1 MQTYLGQK
9 GYTVAKKDLSEE
21 LKKQIVKDMFIIP
34 KASVGKPQ
42 TYSILRESANKFY
55 LPRFYGIQKFGL
67 PQDIKIKE
75 GGNISLNF
83 TGELREMQK
92 QAVANYMACIDP
104 VAGGGGLLEIFCGG
118 GKTCTALYITQ
129 QLGKRTLI
137 IVHKEFLM
145 NQWMERIQQFLPNAK
160 VGKIQGKKI
169 DIEGKDIVLVMLQSL
184 SMKDYDDAIFADFG
198 LTIIDEVHH
207 IASEVFSRALTK
219 VVTKYVLGL
228 SATMNRLDGTTY
240 VIKMYLG
247 EVAFKAVRK
256 DDNVVNVR
264 AIHYNNKDPEYTR
277 VIRDYAGQTQCSSMI
292 SKLCLFEPRNLFILG
307 VIADMFL
314 EDPEQQLMVLSHNRN
329 ILEYF
334 HKWIEEKNIA
344 TVGYYVGGMKE
355 KDLKTT
361 ESKQIVLATYSMA
374 SEALDIPS
382 LTTLVMATPK
392 VSIEQSVGRIL
403 RMKHNNPVIVDIVD
417 SPQLFKNQ
425 WYKRKKF
432 YNQQNYKII
441 QINSDKYSESSFSS
455 SAMTD
460 CINDDDNDD
469 DEEVAND
476 LLKTIV
482 IP

>member
-1 MQTYLGQK
+1 
-9 GYTVAKKDLSEE
+9 
-21 LKKQIVKDMFIIP
+21 
-34 KASVGKPQ
+34 
-42 TYSILRESANKFY
+42 
-55 LPRFYGIQKFGL
+55 
-67 PQDIKIKE
+67 
-75 GGNISLNF
+75 
-83 TGELREMQK
+83 
-92 QAVANYMACIDP
+92 
-104 VAGGGGLLEIFCGG
+104 
-118 GKTCTALYITQ
+118 
-129 QLGKRTLI
+129 
-137 IVHKEFLM
+137 M